1 MSLVMDRTSA
11 QRGLGIGAIVLIVFA
26 LFVLLGLAGIGFGST
41 WISLDKVVHVIF
53 GGGERSERLV
63 VLQLRMPR
71 VMVAAI
77 AGAAIAFSGYLLQ
90 RITRNELASPGVL
103 GVVDGAALGVVL
115 FLALYSNESNAL
127 TVPVAW
133 QPLAAAIGALAAI
146 TLVFILSGRQASSAI
161 RLILFGIAVA
171 AVAKALTTIFML
183 IGPIYQAAQAARWL
197 AGSVNAIGWGE
208 IQIMAWALLPVV
220 AIAGLLARELP
231 PADLDDVSSRS
242 IGLNLP
248 VYRVAV
254 FAVAALL
261 TAIAVAF
268 VGGVGFIGLIA
279 PHLARL
285 LVGRARF
292 AGIVTSMMLGA
303 MMLVG
308 ADLLVRV
315 AFAPTEVPAGTVT
328 AIVGAPY
335 FLFLL
340 MRKDKTNG

>member
-71 VMVAAI
+71 VMAAAI

>member
-11 QRGLGIGAIVLIVFA
+11 QRGLGIGVIVLIVFG

-41 WISLDKVVHVIF
+41 WISLDKVLHVLL
-53 GGGERSERLV
+53 GGGEKSERLV

-71 VMVAAI
+71 VMAAAVA
-77 AGAAIAFSGYLLQ
+77 GGAIAFSGYLLQ

-208 IQIMAWALLPVV
+208 IQIMAWSLLPVV
-220 AIAGLLARELP
+220 VIAGLLARELP

-248 VYRVAV
+248 VYRVTM

-292 AGIVTSMMLGA
+292 AGIVTAMMLGA